1 MTMSLGVM
9 ALLLA
14 GVGAGWLV
22 FRLARSEDAAG
33 RNVTVLKIVIWFA
46 LAAALFAAKLAP
58 LAFMVLLAAACVT
71 VIEIWRAGEIAADKR
86 ADEGAQTLRRA
97 MTADEAAAALGVSI
111 DADEDAIKAAHK
123 KLIAQIHPDKGGT
136 NYLAAKINEARDF
149 LLSRAAGRE

>member
-71 VIEIWRAGEIAADKR
+71 VIEIWRAGEIAAR
-86 ADEGAQTLRRA
+86 
-97 MTADEAAAALGVSI
+97 
-111 DADEDAIKAAHK
+111 
-123 KLIAQIHPDKGGT
+123 
-136 NYLAAKINEARDF
+136 
-149 LLSRAAGRE
+149 